1 MKKKILITGG
11 CGFIGSHLT
20 EFFLQKGFKVY
31 AYDKY
36 NSSNSWGW
44 LEENNNKNL
53 EVILGDVKDYNMTL
67 SVIKNVD
74 YIFHLSALIS
84 IPQSYISTSAFIEN
98 NVVGSFNVLEACKFY
113 NKPVIITSTSEVY
126 GTGRHFP
133 MNENHCL
140 NAQSPYAA
148 SKTSADQLALSY
160 QKSFNLNL
168 KIIRP
173 FNAYGPRQSGRAI
186 IPNLIS
192 QFINQEQKTINVGN
206 INTSRDLTYVK
217 DLCEAYYLLFK
228 KKKTKEFIYNVGT
241 NKDIKISD
249 LIKLISKITS
259 IKKKISIQKTRLRP
273 KNSEV
278 QRLLCDNSRFKKE
291 FKWKPKTSITDG
303 LDKTINWIEDNLH
316 HFKTNNYN
324 I

>member
-1 MKKKILITGG
+1 MKKKILITGA

-20 EFFLQKGFKVY
+20 EFFLEKGFKVY

-44 LEENNNKNL
+44 LEGNNNKNL

-74 YIFHLSALIS
+74 YVFHLSALIS

-113 NKPVIITSTSEVY
+113 NKPIILTSTSEVY
-126 GTGRHFP
+126 GTGKIFP
-133 MNENHCL
+133 MGESHFL

-173 FNAYGPRQSGRAI
+173 FNTYGPRQSGRAI

-192 QFINQEQKTINVGN
+192 QFINEEQKTIQVGN

-228 KKKTKEFIYNVGT
+228 KKNTKEKIYNIGT
-241 NKDIKISD
+241 NKDIKISS

-259 IKKKISIQKTRLRP
+259 EKKKISVQKTRFRP
-273 KNSEV
+273 
-278 QRLLCDNSRFKKE
+278 
-291 FKWKPKTSITDG
+291 
-303 LDKTINWIEDNLH
+303 
-316 HFKTNNYN
+316 
-324 I
+324 